1 MNHFKLSRIFSAV
14 AGTLTLVVALSGPV
28 FAADEMKNDKMKS
41 GETGAQSQA
50 LVDIRATRLIDK
62 EVTNQQGEEL
72 GEVEELIVDMNNSRV
87 HYAVLS
93 YGGVAGIGD
102 KLFAYPV
109 SAFKFGPNEKLI
121 LNIDKAQLEK
131 NPGFKSNSW
140 PNWNDA
146 STRAQIDRDSGMPA
160 SEKVKLKQPDNQRLV
175 RATQL
180 LDKDVNN
187 AQGQDI
193 GELED
198 LVVNFRNGQIH
209 YAVMEFDDSW
219 NLGADKLFAIP
230 VTAFKPTQGK
240 EELVLNLDK
249 SQLDAKRGFDK
260 NQWPNINDQAYI
272 VDIDRY
278 LVTIVPAPSAA
289 QLPGAGESAGAAG
302 SAGPADAPEKSG
314 TPPQ

>member
-1 MNHFKLSRIFSAV
+1 MKHFKFSKIVSAI
-14 AGTLTLVVALSGPV
+14 ALGAALSGPA
-28 FAADEMKNDKMKS
+28 FAADEVKNDGRK
-41 GETGAQSQA
+41 TGKPGAPSAQSQGM
-50 LVDIRATRLIDK
+50 VEIRATHLIDK

-72 GEVEELIVDMNNSRV
+72 GEIEELIIDMNNARV

-121 LNIDKAQLEK
+121 LNVAKAQLKK

-140 PNWNDA
+140 PNWDDA
-146 STRAQIDRDSGMPA
+146 NTRAQIDRDSAMPA
-160 SEKVKLKQPDNQRLV
+160 KETVKLKQPENQRLV

-187 AQGQDI
+187 AQGQEI

-198 LVVNFRNGQIH
+198 LVVNLKNGRIH
-209 YAVMEFDDSW
+209 YAVMEFDNSW
-219 NLGADKLFAIP
+219 NLGDNKLFAIP
-230 VTAFKPTQGK
+230 VTAFKPTQGG

-249 SQLDAKRGFDK
+249 SQIDAKRGFDEK
-260 NQWPNINDQAYI
+260 QWPNINDQAYI

-278 LVTIVPAPSAA
+278 LVTILPA
-289 QLPGAGESAGAAG
+289 GR
-302 SAGPADAPEKSG
+302 GPAEVPEKAEK
-314 TPPQ
+314 PAR